1 MIDDWMISR
10 LWEEIEGLKRRVNEL
25 EDDKREAEE
34 KLRQAAMDEA
44 DRLDGQWYR
53 EVNGLGDPAP

>member
-10 LWEEIEGLKRRVNEL
+10 IWEELESLKARISEL
-25 EDDKREAEE
+25 ENDKRITEE
-34 KLRQAAMDEA
+34 KLFQAAQDEA

-53 EVNGLGDPAP
+53 EMNGLV